1 MLLESLIVLG
11 RAGNIILEKHWRAPL
26 HRSVVE
32 AFWSAVLAAD
42 GDGTSSSAAPSPALV
57 VSRHALLHV
66 RRAGLYLVG
75 AVERDVPPLLVLEL
89 LGRIADVFELYFREL
104 SEEALRDN
112 FVTAYQLLDEMVD
125 HGVPVHTEPNVL
137 TELVLP
143 PGKMR
148 SMVAAVRGD
157 SQVGGELP
165 AAATGPTPWRRD
177 GASHTANEVYLDIT
191 ESLDAQVDGATSMLR
206 HAEVFGEVRCTCS
219 LSGKPELTLRLDD
232 AGVEDPAFHPSVK
245 LARWE
250 RERVVSFVPPDGP
263 FRLFTYRVRRI
274 TALPLYVNPQ
284 ITFGPKR
291 GSPTA
296 PAAAAAGENGGG
308 GGAEEGRV
316 TIVVGAKHTGGKAV
330 EDVRVSFPLPPNA
343 SAAGCDLSATLGTVS
358 VERGACVWHIGRLPK
373 DGTNPSL
380 SGAFTL
386 DAGGRPARE
395 LAIPVSAD
403 FRVSGYAVSGLRV
416 ASLTLE
422 NEAYKPYKGVKMV
435 TRAGRFQVR
444 TGG

>member
-42 GDGTSSSAAPSPALV
+42 SDGTSSAAPSPALV

-148 SMVAAVRGD
+148 SMVATVRGD

-165 AAATGPTPWRRD
+165 AQLIG
-177 GASHTANEVYLDIT
+177 
-191 ESLDAQVDGATSMLR
+191 DALLR
-206 HAEVFGEVRCTCS
+206 G
-219 LSGKPELTLRLDD
+219 
-232 AGVEDPAFHPSVK
+232 
-245 LARWE
+245 
-250 RERVVSFVPPDGP
+250 
-263 FRLFTYRVRRI
+263 
-274 TALPLYVNPQ
+274 
-284 ITFGPKR
+284 
-291 GSPTA
+291 
-296 PAAAAAGENGGG
+296 
-308 GGAEEGRV
+308 
-316 TIVVGAKHTGGKAV
+316 
-330 EDVRVSFPLPPNA
+330 
-343 SAAGCDLSATLGTVS
+343 
-358 VERGACVWHIGRLPK
+358 
-373 DGTNPSL
+373 
-380 SGAFTL
+380 
-386 DAGGRPARE
+386 
-395 LAIPVSAD
+395 
-403 FRVSGYAVSGLRV
+403 
-416 ASLTLE
+416 
-422 NEAYKPYKGVKMV
+422 
-435 TRAGRFQVR
+435 
-444 TGG
+444 